1 GIHPIAGQGLNI
13 GLRDVAALAEVLVE
27 AARIGEDT
35 GAVNVLERYQRWRRF
50 DATSLALGMDAL
62 NRLFSNRDPT
72 LKLVRDTGL
81 AAVNRLG
88 GLRRAFMR
96 EAAGVA
102 GDVPRLLRG
111 QAL

>member
-1 GIHPIAGQGLNI
+1 QGLNI

-35 GAVNVLERYQRWRRF
+35 GAINVLERYQRWRRF

-62 NRLFSNRDPT
+62 NRLFMSDNPALR
-72 LKLVRDTGL
+72 LARDTGL
-81 AAVNRLG
+81 AAVNRMG

>member
-1 GIHPIAGQGLNI
+1 
-13 GLRDVAALAEVLVE
+13 
-27 AARIGEDT
+27 
-35 GAVNVLERYQRWRRF
+35 
-50 DATSLALGMDAL
+50 MDAL
-62 NRLFSNRDPT
+62 NRLFSNRNPT
-72 LKLVRDTGL
+72 LRLARDAGL

-102 GDVPRLLRG
+102 GDVPRLLKG